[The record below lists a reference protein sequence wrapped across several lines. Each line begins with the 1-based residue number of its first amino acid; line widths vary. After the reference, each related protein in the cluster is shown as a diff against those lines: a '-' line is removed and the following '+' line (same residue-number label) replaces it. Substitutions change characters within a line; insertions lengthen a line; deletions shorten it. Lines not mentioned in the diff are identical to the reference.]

1 MCRINHKTAS
11 NFRCLHGYI
20 PSAIFRKAPPN
31 STPYSF
37 REKEVRTS
45 SQAANGGVMP
55 EAGAPSVP
63 TTKLTETQE
72 ITPYKWAHPDEDR

>member
-1 MCRINHKTAS
+1 
-11 NFRCLHGYI
+11 
-20 PSAIFRKAPPN
+20 
-31 STPYSF
+31 
-37 REKEVRTS
+37 
-45 SQAANGGVMP
+45 MP